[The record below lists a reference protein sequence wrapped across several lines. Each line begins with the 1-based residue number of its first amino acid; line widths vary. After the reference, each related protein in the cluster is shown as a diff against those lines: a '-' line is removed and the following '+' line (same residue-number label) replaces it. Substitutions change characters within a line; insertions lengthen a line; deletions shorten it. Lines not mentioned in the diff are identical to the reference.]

1 MFDVARALLVLPLLL
16 FTWCATAQ
24 PLAPVRFLLTFDDG
38 PDIGTPSLTATIQQQ
53 LAYNPVMPGI
63 KALFFVQ
70 ATHERHGDSDLG
82 RQLMRDTCAGGHLLG
97 LHSGTPRGHI
107 PHPRLTPEELAASLS
122 QGNLA
127 IEQQCP
133 GRVAFVRPPDW
144 VYTDA
149 TLAAY
154 QVAQMQMLQADA
166 SVNDGKIYGWISS
179 PRRRTHLRST
189 LERVAQA
196 RTAGHLPEV
205 DGVLPVI
212 VALHDTNSYTAEH
225 MTEYLQILVEES
237 AAVGLPLASA
247 PFYADRDAMVRAG
260 SVRAQKQLYVC
271 DKTALATPIAV
282 RLGLKNGDTR
292 RGCFP
297 PIAQN
302 LLLVSRQPD

>member
-1 MFDVARALLVLPLLL
+1 MFDIARALFVLPLLFL
-16 FTWCATAQ
+16 AWGGATAQ

-38 PDIGTPSLTATIQQQ
+38 PDLGTPSLTEKIQQQ
-53 LAYNPVMPGI
+53 LAHNPVMPGI

-70 ATHERHGDSDLG
+70 ANHTRHGDSDLG
-82 RQLMRDTCAGGHLLG
+82 RKLMRDTCAAGHLMG

-107 PHPRLTPEELAASLS
+107 PHPRLAPAELAESLL

-133 GRVAFVRPPDW
+133 GRVSFVRPPDW

-154 QVAQMQMLQADA
+154 QSAQMEMLQADA
-166 SVNDGKIYGWISS
+166 SVNDGKVYGWIIS
-179 PRRRTHLRST
+179 PRRRAHLHNS
-189 LERVAQA
+189 LERVARVRA
-196 RTAGHLPEV
+196 AGLLPEV
-205 DGVLPVI
+205 DGVLPII

-237 AAVGLPLASA
+237 AAVGLPLAGA
-247 PFYADRDAMVRAG
+247 PFYADRDAMVRAAH
-260 SVRAQKQLYVC
+260 VRAQKQLYVC
-271 DKTALATPIAV
+271 DKTALAAPIAV
-282 RLGLKNGDTR
+282 RLGLKEGDAR

-297 PIAQN
+297 PTEQN
-302 LLLVSRQPD
+302 